1 LLYSSRETTQNFSD
15 RDPVILVG
23 ELSLWVALLMAA
35 WAATVSFAGGQMRR
49 ADLIESGERAL
60 YATLA
65 MVVLASLGL
74 WTALLTH
81 DFSIKYVASYT
92 SANLPTVY
100 TITAF
105 WGGQSG
111 SLLFWALI
119 LSTFTA
125 ITLWTNR
132 TRNRELM
139 PYVAGTLALILVFF
153 LATICLGSNPFE
165 RLDFIPLDG
174 RGLNPQLQ
182 NPGMAIHPPNLY
194 LGYVSTSIPFAFA
207 IAALLTR
214 RLDAGWLAAVR
225 RWALLSWFFNTVGII
240 LGMWWAYVELG
251 WGGYWAW
258 DPVENASLLPWLV
271 NTAFLHSIMVQEKRG
286 MLRKWNVTLVVSAFL
301 LSIFGTFITR
311 SGVIS
316 SVHSFAQSPV
326 GKWFAAFLILA
337 IVLTAYLVSTRLQD
351 LRSTAE
357 LESMVSREAAFLYNN
372 LVLVGIAFSVLWG
385 TLFPIISEAV
395 RGNKITVGPPFF
407 NTVNIPLGLL
417 LLLLTGIG
425 PLIAWRRASVANLR
439 RQFLVPVSV
448 AITIGVLCFVIGVHN
463 LAALLSYTFGGLV
476 LATIVQE
483 FSKGVGARHRMYGE
497 SRIVA
502 LPRLIA
508 RNRRR
513 YGGYIVHLGVV
524 VVFAAFAGL
533 AFKRE
538 FDLTLNAGD
547 TKTVTDAWGHQ
558 WSFVSQGISR
568 YNVLNRE
575 VTAIALDVSRDGKP
589 EGVITSEKRQHV
601 DSRGAP
607 TFEPSTE
614 VGIKGSFKQDVYVVL
629 AGVRTVAPATATT
642 SPLGPNL
649 VDTAEIR
656 VTFNPLV
663 RWVWLGGALM
673 AIGGLVVMWPAAD
686 KQRAQSGYAAVLKPR
701 HVRVP
706 ELIEA

>member
-1 LLYSSRETTQNFSD
+1 M
-15 RDPVILVG
+15 ILVG

-49 ADLIESGERAL
+49 ADLIESGERAI

-81 DFSIKYVASYT
+81 DFSIKYVASFT
-92 SANLPTVY
+92 SANLPRIY

-119 LSTFTA
+119 LSIYSA
-125 ITLWTNR
+125 VTLWTNR
-132 TRNRELM
+132 NRNRELM
-139 PYVAGTLALILVFF
+139 PYVSGTLALVLIFF

-165 RLDFIPLDG
+165 RLDWIPADG

-194 LGYVSTSIPFAFA
+194 LGYVGTTIPFAFA

-214 RLDAGWLAAVR
+214 RLDAEWLAAVR
-225 RWALLSWFFNTVGII
+225 RWALLAWFFNTVGIV

-326 GKWFAAFLILA
+326 GKWFAGFLVLS
-337 IVLTAYLVSTRLQD
+337 IVVTAYLVSTRLQD
-351 LRSTAE
+351 LRSNAE

-395 RGNKITVGPPFF
+395 RGTKITVGPPFF

-425 PLIAWRRASVANLR
+425 PLIAWRRASVANLK
-439 RQFLVPVSV
+439 RQFLIPVT
-448 AITIGVLCFVIGVHN
+448 AAATIGILFFALGVHN
-463 LAALLSYTFGGLV
+463 LAALLSYSFGALV

-483 FSKGVGARHRMYGE
+483 FYKGVNARHRMYGE

-502 LPRLIA
+502 LPRLIG

-547 TKTVTDAWGHQ
+547 SKTVTDAWGHR
-558 WSFVSQGISR
+558 WTFVSQGVSR

-575 VTAIALDVSRDGKP
+575 VTAIALDVSRDGRP
-589 EGVITSEKRQHV
+589 AGVITSEKRQHV

-629 AGVRTVAPATATT
+629 AGVRVVRGPVASGAGV
-642 SPLGPNL
+642 LGPGP
-649 VDTAEIR
+649 TEAAEIR

-686 KQRAQSGYAAVLKPR
+686 RQRVQSGYAAVLKPR
-701 HVRVP
+701 PIGEHVPDLVGV
-706 ELIEA
+706 

>member
-1 LLYSSRETTQNFSD
+1 M
-15 RDPVILVG
+15 ILIG
-23 ELSLWVALLMAA
+23 ELSLWVALLMAT
-35 WAATVSFAGGQMRR
+35 WGTTVGFAGGYYRR
-49 ADLIESGERAL
+49 PELIASAERAS
-60 YATLA
+60 YATFGFLLLA
-65 MVVLASLGL
+65 ALGL
-74 WTALLTH
+74 WTALLRS
-81 DFSIKYVASYT
+81 DFSFRYVASYT
-92 SANLPTVY
+92 SANLPSIY
-100 TITAF
+100 KFTAF
-105 WGGQSG
+105 WAGQSG
-111 SLLFWALI
+111 SLLLWAFI
-119 LSTFTA
+119 LSGYSA
-125 ITLWTNR
+125 IAVWTNR
-132 TRNRELM
+132 SRNRELM
-139 PYVAGTLALILVFF
+139 PYVTATLSAITLFF
-153 LATICLGSNPFE
+153 VMTLCFGSNPYE
-165 RLDFIPLDG
+165 RLDWIPPDG
-174 RGLNPQLQ
+174 TGLNPQLQ

-194 LGYVSTSIPFAFA
+194 LGYVGTTIPFAFA

-214 RLDAGWLAAVR
+214 RLDAEWLAAVR
-225 RWALLSWFFNTVGII
+225 RWTLVAWFFNTTGIV

-258 DPVENASLLPWLV
+258 DPVENASFLPWLI

-301 LSIFGTFITR
+301 LAIFGTFITR

-326 GKWFAAFLILA
+326 GKWFAGFLIA
-337 IVLTAYLVSTRLQD
+337 SIAVTAYLASTRLND
-351 LRSTAE
+351 LRSHAE

-417 LLLLTGIG
+417 LLLLTGVG
-425 PLIAWRRASVANLR
+425 PLIAWRRASVANLK
-439 RQFLVPVSV
+439 RQFLVPV
-448 AITIGVLCFVIGVHN
+448 AAAATAGILCLALGVHN
-463 LAALLSYTFGGLV
+463 LAALLSYAVGALV
-476 LATIVQE
+476 VATIVQE
-483 FSKGVGARHRMYGE
+483 FYKGVNARHRMYGE
-497 SRIVA
+497 SRVIA

-547 TKTVTDAWGHQ
+547 TRKVTDAWGHD
-558 WSFVSQGISR
+558 WTFVSQGISR

-575 VTAIALDVSRDGKP
+575 VAAIALDVTRDGKP
-589 EGVITSEKRQHV
+589 MGVITSEKRQHV

-629 AGVRTVAPATATT
+629 AGVRGQD
-642 SPLGPNL
+642 S
-649 VDTAEIR
+649 AEIR

-686 KQRAQSGYAAVLKPR
+686 RARVQAGYAAVLKPKP
-701 HVRVP
+701 VSVP
-706 ELIEA
+706 DLVGA